1 VALLPTLAVLGFLV
15 LVWAAT
21 TGPVGVISGSDRRF
35 GPHTQPALPTPS
47 GQADPGN
54 LREVTKDVRQT
65 MDLAWLGTVVVTL
78 MYVAVAVAVFLAA
91 RAAWRRRWRP
101 PERPRDADFEVL
113 PTTVARRL
121 AEERATQ
128 LAAVEQGDVRDGIV
142 ACWLRLEE
150 AVAAAGVRPGVA
162 ETSTELVSRVLHSLD
177 VDPRAVATLAALYR
191 EARFSEHPMGEDARA
206 AARAS
211 LTRLHEDL
219 RASVTA

>member
-1 VALLPTLAVLGFLV
+1 
-15 LVWAAT
+15 
-21 TGPVGVISGSDRRF
+21 
-35 GPHTQPALPTPS
+35 
-47 GQADPGN
+47 
-54 LREVTKDVRQT
+54 
-65 MDLAWLGTVVVTL
+65 
-78 MYVAVAVAVFLAA
+78 
-91 RAAWRRRWRP
+91 
-101 PERPRDADFEVL
+101 
-113 PTTVARRL
+113 
-121 AEERATQ
+121 
-128 LAAVEQGDVRDGIV
+128 
-142 ACWLRLEE
+142 LRLEE